1 MFLEKGHVMSRADAL
16 LTKLKSSLP
25 KPPPLPMNKSQS
37 ATRARSSQEYSSS
50 SASAT
55 PTNSETGQVAVSNQR
70 PKSVRV
76 PLCFSVYESDMQR
89 LDEIKE
95 FMRGKGYRNVTSSE
109 ALRLAC
115 RAVEVGDQFVAV
127 YEQMRRED
135 GRRK

>member
-1 MFLEKGHVMSRADAL
+1 MSRADAL

-25 KPPPLPMNKSQS
+25 KPAPLPMNKTQS
-37 ATRARSSQEYSSS
+37 ATRERSPNGYRSS
-50 SASAT
+50 SAYAT
-55 PTNSETGQVAVSNQR
+55 PTVSETGQVVVSNNR

-95 FMRGKGYRNVTSSE
+95 FMRGKGYRSVTSSE

-115 RAVEVGDQFVAV
+115 RAVEVGDRFVTV

>member
-1 MFLEKGHVMSRADAL
+1 MSRADAL

-25 KPPPLPMNKSQS
+25 KPAPLPVDKPQS
-37 ATRARSSQEYSSS
+37 ATREHSQNEYRSSPVH
-50 SASAT
+50 AK
-55 PTNSETGQVAVSNQR
+55 PTVSEAGEVAVNNHR
-70 PKSVRV
+70 PKSIRV

-95 FMRGKGYRNVTSSE
+95 FMREKGYRNVTSSE

-115 RAVEVGDQFVAV
+115 RAVEVGDRFVAV
-127 YEQMRRED
+127 YELMRKED

>member
-1 MFLEKGHVMSRADAL
+1 MSKADTL
-16 LTKLKSSLP
+16 LLKLKSSLP
-25 KPPPLPMNKSQS
+25 KPATLPLNKSQS
-37 ATRARSSQEYSSS
+37 ATREHSPNGYSSS
-50 SASAT
+50 PAHAT
-55 PTNSETGQVAVSNQR
+55 PTVSETGQVVVGINR